1 MRRNGWT
8 QSNIDR
14 MLSLKD
20 NHSTQ
25 EIADIIG
32 TTKNAVIGKLNR
44 MKKMTEFSHL
54 FIKKSKEEGITKDIK
69 MKLKRKFTIKP
80 ATVIGEYSLS
90 ELSPKQ
96 CRFPHGDPK
105 SPDFGF
111 CGADIER
118 GSYCQEHYDKCHV
131 KNKDYIKGDKPIDRN
146 W

>member
-1 MRRNGWT
+1 MRKNGWT
-8 QSNIDR
+8 QSNIDS

-20 NHSTQ
+20 EHSTQ

-90 ELSPKQ
+90 ELAPKQ

-111 CGADIER
+111 CGAEKHGRTYCKKHHDLCTRIIEKR
-118 GSYCQEHYDKCHV
+118 SDK
-131 KNKDYIKGDKPIDRN
+131 IIDRN